1 MSKFQHIKS
10 FVTGVFLLLL
20 AAFIA
25 LAPQS
30 TFDFV
35 YLIISLMMLAYG
47 LRLLIYYFRMA
58 RHMVG
63 GKIILYQSIIVL
75 DAAMFTLTLATASD
89 YIVLAYLLAIYA
101 FAGAIDI
108 LRAFE
113 AKKNDSPVWK
123 KKIVIGFLEMGLA
136 IAMIVLGLVFR
147 NTDFLVYGF
156 AISLASSGILRI
168 PICPGSRS
176 TARRDLRQR
185 LLPISTGSLVIRV

>member
-35 YLIISLMMLAYG
+35 YLIISLMMLVYG

-168 PICPGSRS
+168 YDAFRK
-176 TARRDLRQR
+176 TAIVYIQ
-185 LLPISTGSLVIRV
+185 